1 MRNELQL
8 LIESI
13 PAHVVVTT
21 PSGEFE
27 TVNQPALEY
36 FGKTLEE
43 LKDWTTSD
51 VVHLVKM
58 AGKLR
63 LALPKA

>member
-1 MRNELQL
+1 
-8 LIESI
+8 
-13 PAHVVVTT
+13 VVTT

-27 TVNQPALEY
+27 TVNQPTLEY